1 MGSIFSRERTINRVV
16 LLQIADIVPNPA
28 QPRRYFDQEE
38 LRSLAESIKT
48 NGLLQPVS
56 VRKNCYGKYE
66 LIAGERRLKASA
78 IAGLATIPAI
88 VVDSDSKDSAVL
100 ALIENLERQDLNLFE
115 QAKAI
120 ENVINEW
127 GVTQEEAA
135 LRLNMAQS
143 TIANKLRLNRL
154 SEEQQRI
161 ILENGLTERHA
172 RALLKLENDAQRL
185 EALQAIVKNHYN
197 VSQTEHYI
205 EQLLKGSV
213 QPHRVGV
220 IRDVRIFINTINKAL
235 NTMQSAGIRAEA
247 KRRDE
252 DDFIEYIVRIP
263 KT

>member
-1 MGSIFSRERTINRVV
+1 MGSIFCREKTINRVV
-16 LLQIADIVPNPA
+16 LLNIADIVPNPA
-28 QPRRYFDQEE
+28 QPRRYFDPDE

-135 LRLNMAQS
+135 VRLNMAQS
-143 TIANKLRLNRL
+143 TIANKLRLNRI
-154 SEEQQRI
+154 SEEQQQM
-161 ILENGLTERHA
+161 ILESGLTERHA
-172 RALLKLENDAQRL
+172 RALLKLNSDAQRL
-185 EALQAIVKNHYN
+185 EALEVIIKNHYN
-197 VSQTEHYI
+197 VSQAERYI
-205 EQLLKGSV
+205 DQILKGTAA
-213 QPHRVGV
+213 PHRVGI

-235 NTMQSAGIRAEA
+235 STMQNAGIHAEA

-252 DDFIEYIVRIP
+252 EDFIEYIVRIP